1 MIRTWES
8 FRYKQDWQKL
18 QQRAMTQDFSWYKSA
33 LEYLK
38 IYKQI
43 TGQSDQLSDEEKDKF
58 VALTSG

>member
-58 VALTSG
+58 VALTSS

>member
-43 TGQSDQLSDEEKDKF
+43 TGQSDQLSDEEKDKL
-58 VALTSG
+58 VALTSS

>member
-58 VALTSG
+58 VALTGS

>member
-1 MIRTWES
+1 MIRAWES

-43 TGQSDQLSDEEKDKF
+43 TGQSEQLSDEEKDKF
-58 VALTSG
+58 VALTSS

>member
-43 TGQSDQLSDEEKDKF
+43 TGQSEQLSDEEKDKL
-58 VALTSG
+58 VALTSS

>member
-1 MIRTWES
+1 
-8 FRYKQDWQKL
+8 
-18 QQRAMTQDFSWYKSA
+18 MTQDFSWYKSA

-58 VALTSG
+58 VALTSS